1 MLSVW
6 ECYTYLFGVRDVD
19 DVLLEAVHRGGWG
32 VAPARGDGI
41 GFLFVSE
48 VGDRLGCFFGK
59 TRAREFVGS
68 SIRVTH
74 LGMT

>member
-41 GFLFVSE
+41 GFFIRLRSGRQARLF
-48 VGDRLGCFFGK
+48 LW
-59 TRAREFVGS
+59 
-68 SIRVTH
+68 
-74 LGMT
+74 